1 MTLRIAARMRALM
14 VDASVVAEL
23 LRRDDTSF
31 LASGK
36 QTNIAAKP
44 PAPGRAAKQSGFS
57 IIPPPMAATLRP
69 PNS

>member
-1 MTLRIAARMRALM
+1 MRALM

-36 QTNIAAKP
+36 QTNVAAMP

-57 IIPPPMAATLRP
+57 IILPPMAATLRP